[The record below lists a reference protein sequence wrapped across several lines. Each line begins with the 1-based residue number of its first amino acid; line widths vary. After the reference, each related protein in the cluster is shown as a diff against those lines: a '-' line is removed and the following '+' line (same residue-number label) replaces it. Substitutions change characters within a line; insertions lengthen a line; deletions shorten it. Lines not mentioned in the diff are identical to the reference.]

1 MLYIAIF
8 VIFYIY
14 CVSLCNKPYTKQDKV
29 LKIGAVVIAVLIG
42 FRKGWPDEDAYLF
55 AFNGAPYLNEF
66 SWDTQPL
73 AYAELGY
80 FYLASVIKTI
90 YFNSTFYFLVMGGL
104 SMFLLYKNL
113 QRYSVFP
120 LIGLCVYIGRFLL
133 NRDFIQMRS
142 SLSILL
148 VLLGIYLIKER
159 KMWHYLLLVFVAYQF
174 HHMAIIGLPLYFLCL
189 LKLKKNHIIIGLVL
203 AFIVSQVMFSSIA
216 NFVEAYSEDL
226 QYSTYAEGMY
236 VDDAKGLAN
245 PMIYFQVGIL
255 LMFTFMEDRL
265 RCFSSYYDVFRTG
278 YFYSTL
284 FLIIFCNYTALS
296 GRTSTMFA
304 TLEIFML
311 PLMAKSL
318 SKKWRTIFLL
328 ACGVVIVYFFHDK
341 YSSAMIMMRG
351 EQILQ
356 QL

>member
-1 MLYIAIF
+1 MVVLFALFYLFCF
-8 VIFYIY
+8 VLVIQ
-14 CVSLCNKPYTKQDKV
+14 NKVKYQHKV
-29 LKIGAVVIAVLIG
+29 LILALCVLTYAIGVRTA
-42 FRKGWPDEDAYLF
+42 WPDELVYQI
-55 AFNGAPYLNEF
+55 AFDMAPLPWDF
-66 SWDTQPL
+66 SFNAKPFG
-73 AYAELGY
+73 YAESGY
-80 FYLASVIKTI
+80 WFLASCVKVIVDDNRFYL
-90 YFNSTFYFLVMGGL
+90 YVMGGL

-133 NRDFIQMRS
+133 TRDFIQMRS
-142 SLSILL
+142 SLAILL

-189 LKLKKNHIIIGLVL
+189 LKLKKSHIVIGLVL

-226 QYSTYAEGMY
+226 QYSTYTEGMY

-265 RCFSSYYDVFRTG
+265 RCCSSYYGIFRTG

-328 ACGVVIVYFFHDK
+328 ACGVVFVYFFHDK

>member
-1 MLYIAIF
+1 MVVLFALFYLFCF
-8 VIFYIY
+8 VLVIQ
-14 CVSLCNKPYTKQDKV
+14 NKVKHQHKV
-29 LKIGAVVIAVLIG
+29 LILALCVLTYAIGVRTA
-42 FRKGWPDEDAYLF
+42 WPDELVYQIAFDMAPLPWDFSFNAKPFGYAESGYWFLASCVKVIVNDSRFYLF
-55 AFNGAPYLNEF
+55 
-66 SWDTQPL
+66 
-73 AYAELGY
+73 
-80 FYLASVIKTI
+80 
-90 YFNSTFYFLVMGGL
+90 VMGGL

-120 LIGLCVYIGRFLL
+120 LIGLCIYIGRFLL
-133 NRDFIQMRS
+133 NRDFMQMRA
-142 SLSILL
+142 SLAILL
-148 VLLGIYLIKER
+148 IVLGVDLIKER
-159 KMWHYLLLVFVAYQF
+159 KMWRYLLLVLVAYQF
-174 HHMAIIGLPLYFLCL
+174 HHMAIIGLPLYFICL
-189 LKLKKNHIIIGLVL
+189 LKLKKSHIVIGLVL

-216 NFVEAYSEDL
+216 NFVETYSEDL
-226 QYSTYAEGMY
+226 QYTTYTEGMY
-236 VDDAKGLAN
+236 VDEAKGLAN

-255 LMFTFMEDRL
+255 LMFTFMENRL
-265 RCFSSYYDVFRTG
+265 RCFSSYYDVYRTG

-284 FLIIFCNYTALS
+284 FLIIFCNYTTLS

-318 SKKWRTIFLL
+318 SMKWRMIFLL
-328 ACGVVIVYFFHDK
+328 ACGVVFVYFFHDK

>member
-1 MLYIAIF
+1 MADELVYQIAF
-8 VIFYIY
+8 DMAPLPWDF
-14 CVSLCNKPYTKQDKV
+14 SFNAKPF
-29 LKIGAVVIAVLIG
+29 G
-42 FRKGWPDEDAYLF
+42 
-55 AFNGAPYLNEF
+55 
-66 SWDTQPL
+66 
-73 AYAELGY
+73 YAESGY
-80 FYLASVIKTI
+80 WFLASCVKVIVDDNRFYL
-90 YFNSTFYFLVMGGL
+90 YVMGGL

-142 SLSILL
+142 SLAILL

-189 LKLKKNHIIIGLVL
+189 LKLKKSHIVIGLVL

-226 QYSTYAEGMY
+226 QYSTYTEGMY

-245 PMIYFQVGIL
+245 PMIYFQVFIL

-265 RCFSSYYDVFRTG
+265 RCCSSYYGIFRTG

-328 ACGVVIVYFFHDK
+328 ACGVVFIYFFHDK